1 MNALAEAMGMT
12 LPGAAAI
19 PAPYRDRY
27 EMAYLTG
34 KRIVEMVWENLIPSK
49 ILTREAFEN
58 TIVINSAIGGSTNA
72 PVHVNAIARHI
83 GVPLDNEDWTKIG
96 YDTPLLVN
104 MQPAGEYLGEDY
116 YRAGACR
123 RSLRNCSRRANSSR
137 RSRPTAGRMRRTAR
151 ASLRSTARS
160 SRAMTSP

>member
-1 MNALAEAMGMT
+1 MALSMIRIGIVGYGNIGSQLSNLAEAMGMT

-58 TIVINSAIGGSTNA
+58 AITLLMALGGLLAMSDRRYRTVRATPAQESA
-72 PVHVNAIARHI
+72 
-83 GVPLDNEDWTKIG
+83 
-96 YDTPLLVN
+96 
-104 MQPAGEYLGEDY
+104 
-116 YRAGACR
+116 
-123 RSLRNCSRRANSSR
+123 
-137 RSRPTAGRMRRTAR
+137 
-151 ASLRSTARS
+151 
-160 SRAMTSP
+160 